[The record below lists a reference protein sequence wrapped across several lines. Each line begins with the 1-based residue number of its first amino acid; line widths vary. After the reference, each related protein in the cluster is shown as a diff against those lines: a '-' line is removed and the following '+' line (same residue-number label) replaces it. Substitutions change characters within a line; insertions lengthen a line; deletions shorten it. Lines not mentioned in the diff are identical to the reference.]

1 MAEIKIIAEFFF
13 LSLALGVGICT
24 PLANSKET
32 GGGLIKLMTSVT
44 LAGALGALSC
54 HLLYAPVTGLQS
66 LMIAASFVC
75 MVFVYVFHRDHK
87 TWVMWLLYA
96 IQNLALLIALFLFM
110 NRTPYLFFYGLSSVL
125 LLGSIT
131 YAMLLGHWYLVTP
144 KLSVSPLKRSMILIW
159 IVMLFKLSFMGQALT
174 TDIHF
179 FVENTSYG
187 AGYAFNWIML
197 TMRVLWG
204 YVIIGVMSYFAW
216 RLISMRSTQSA
227 TGILYAMTFFVLVG
241 ELIANFMYFTY
252 GMFL

>member
-1 MAEIKIIAEFFF
+1 MAEIKIVAEFFF

-32 GGGLIKLMTSVT
+32 GVGLIKLMTSVT
-44 LAGALGALSC
+44 LAGALGALSF
-54 HLLYAPVTGLQS
+54 HLSYAPVMGLQS
-66 LMIAASFVC
+66 LMMAASFVC
-75 MVFVYVFHRDHK
+75 MALVYVLHRDQK
-87 TWVMWLLYA
+87 SWFMWLVFA
-96 IQNLALLIALFLFM
+96 IQNLTLLFALFIFM

-125 LLGSIT
+125 FLGSIT

-144 KLSVSPLKRSMILIW
+144 KLSMEPLKRCMILIW
-159 IVMLFKLSFMGQALT
+159 LVMLFKLSFMGQAMS

-179 FVENTSYG
+179 FVENTQYG
-187 AGYAFNWIML
+187 AGYAFNWMML

-216 RLISMRSTQSA
+216 RLICMRSTQSA

-241 ELIANFMYFTY
+241 ELISNFMYFSY